1 MKRLGEILSYFS
13 RPRRGFPG
21 LSSSLLLRML
31 SAIVLFALLGQAN
44 VWLDA
49 TNNIVLATGY
59 RLLLILTPLTLL
71 LFGPFALRVT
81 LFAALAGIILL
92 AVPAGPGLQAV
103 AVLLFGYGV
112 AVLGYIVKK
121 EAAATPAGAA
131 NNKIMLNVGSFC
143 AGVVL
148 LYPHWQPLPFYLL
161 MGLFLLL
168 CLPAAWRFTPS
179 PARVPATAL
188 AVPQGKNGLWVLA
201 GLMNGIKLFAVFSIL
216 PQAILAHHST
226 LPAWY
231 GGMIILNS
239 AVVALLQRP
248 IMKLIAHCGNRAL
261 SASLLIILAG
271 LVLLAMPGLFQVHT
285 FAGALLWLTLLSI
298 AECGLSYLD
307 YCAARDNALL
317 IKEVSV
323 SAGAG
328 LTVWV
333 MRYLPAPYNAEI
345 LSVIAIFALFS
356 WLWLYQ
362 RRHKERFDALNNL
375 YEK

>member
-1 MKRLGEILSYFS
+1 
-13 RPRRGFPG
+13 
-21 LSSSLLLRML
+21 ML

-81 LFAALAGIILL
+81 VFAALAGIALL
-92 AVPAGPGLQAV
+92 AVPAGPGLQMV
-103 AVLLFGYGV
+103 GVILFGYGV
-112 AVLGYIVKK
+112 AVLGSIVKK
-121 EAAATPAGAA
+121 DAATSPAGAA
-131 NNKIMLNVGSFC
+131 NNKIMLNVGSLC

-148 LYPHWQPLPFYLL
+148 LYPHWQPLHFYLL
-161 MGLFLLL
+161 LGLLLLL

-179 PARVPATAL
+179 PALAPAAAL
-188 AVPQGKNGLWVLA
+188 TMPAGKNTLWVLA
-201 GLMNGIKLFAVFSIL
+201 GLMNGIKLFAVFSVL

-239 AVVALLQRP
+239 AVVALLQLP
-248 IMKLIAHCGNRAL
+248 IMKLIARSGNKAL
-261 SASLLIILAG
+261 WVSLLLILSG
-271 LVLLAMPGLFQVHT
+271 LVILAMPDVFRVYT

-307 YCAARDNALL
+307 YCAAQDNALL
-317 IKEVSV
+317 VKEISV

-328 LTVWV
+328 LTVCV
-333 MRYLPAPYNAEI
+333 MRYLPAPYNAEL
-345 LSVIAIFALFS
+345 LSAIAIVALLT

-362 RRHKERFDALNNL
+362 RRHKERFNALNNL

>member
-1 MKRLGEILSYFS
+1 MKLLGKISFNFS
-13 RPRRGFPG
+13 APRHTFLTGSPA
-21 LSSSLLLRML
+21 LLLRML

-81 LFAALAGIILL
+81 VFAALAGVILL
-92 AVPAGPGLQAV
+92 AVPALPGVQVV
-103 AVLLFGYGV
+103 AVLLFGYGI

-121 EAAATPAGAA
+121 DAAATPAGAA
-131 NNKIMLNVGSFC
+131 NNKIMLNVGSLC

-148 LYPHWQPLPFYLL
+148 LYPHWQPLYFYLL
-161 MGLFLLL
+161 LGLLLLL

-179 PARVPATAL
+179 AALLPATAL
-188 AVPQGKNGLWVLA
+188 TVPSGRNTLWVLA
-201 GLMNGIKLFAVFSIL
+201 GLMNGIKLFAVFSVL

-231 GGMIILNS
+231 GVMIILNS
-239 AVVALLQRP
+239 AVVALLQLP
-248 IMKLIAHCGNRAL
+248 VMKLIAYSGNKAL
-261 SASLLIILAG
+261 WVSLLIILGG
-271 LVLLAMPGLFQVHT
+271 LVLLAMPDIFRVHT
-285 FAGALLWLTLLSI
+285 FTGALLWLTLLSI

-307 YCAARDNALL
+307 YCAAQDNALL
-317 IKEVSV
+317 IKEISV

-328 LTVWV
+328 LTVCV

-345 LSVIAIFALFS
+345 LSAIAIFALFS

-362 RRHKERFDALNNL
+362 RRHKEHSDALHNL